1 MSMSGFDDP
10 GQFHGGL
17 SQDLQSN
24 GDHGDQ
30 GSIKTQQASVL
41 QRKFL
46 NFLREFQLATPN
58 NDVVFVYRDM
68 IRNHYNLGEFW
79 CEVDIAHL
87 SSYDSELAEYLQND
101 PSYLLP
107 LFEAAAK
114 QLADD
119 VTKPRP
125 LDNQEL
131 QDVQVLLKSDSKT
144 SSIRHLK
151 ADQISTLVKVSG
163 IAVAATAIRTK
174 ATKMTLQCRSCR
186 DVVNN
191 VQVKPGFEGT
201 QLPRK
206 CNVQVQGSV
215 PCPMDPYFI
224 IPDRCS
230 CVDFQTLKLQEAPD
244 MVPIGEMPRHLQLY
258 IDRYLCDRVVPGN
271 RVTVL
276 GVYSIRNSGYQ
287 QTSARSR
294 KGQKGSGVGIRA
306 PYIRVIGVDV
316 EQGGPGRSVRFE
328 CSPEDEEK
336 IRRLAA
342 SPDIYSRIS
351 KSIAPSIYGSL
362 DIKKAMACLLFGGS
376 RKRLPDGL
384 TRRGDI
390 NMLLL
395 GDPGTAKSQLL
406 KFVEQVAPIGVYT
419 SGKGSSAAGLTAAV
433 MRDPSTKGFVVEGGA
448 MVLGDGGVVCID
460 EFDKMRADDRV
471 AIHEA
476 MEQQTIS
483 IAKAGITTT
492 LNSRCSVLAAA
503 NSVYGRWDDSKGASN
518 IDFLPTILSRFDMI
532 FVVKDEHDRQKDIRL
547 AKHVMGIHIKSAAS
561 QASLKESA
569 NKEGEI
575 DMLTLT
581 RYIQFCR
588 NKCGPRLSQAAC
600 DKLQNRY
607 VLMRSGAKNHE
618 QETLKKTSIPI
629 TVRQL
634 EAIVRI
640 SESLAKMKMQPFAGE
655 SEVDEAIRLFQV
667 STLDA
672 AMTGNLAGV
681 EGFTSTSDQEALNRI
696 ERQIKRRF
704 VVGSQ
709 VSEFAIVKDLGRQQH
724 DERKVQKVLHLMLR
738 RGELQHRM
746 QRKMLYRIR

>member
-1 MSMSGFDDP
+1 MSGFDDP
-10 GQFHGGL
+10 GQFHGNVAPSVDGE
-17 SQDLQSN
+17 N
-24 GDHGDQ
+24 PQ
-30 GSIKTQQASVL
+30 GIQNA
-41 QRKFL
+41 QRSTLRGKYL
-46 NFLREFQLATPN
+46 DFLREFHMDSEGSD
-58 NDVVFVYRDM
+58 DVTFIYRDA
-68 IRNHYNLGEFW
+68 IRNNYNLGEYW
-79 CEVDIAHL
+79 VEVDITHL
-87 SSYDSELAEYLQND
+87 NSYDVELAELLQRNPAD
-101 PSYLLP
+101 NLP
-107 LFEAAAK
+107 LFEEAARK
-114 QLADD
+114 LADD

-125 LDNQEL
+125 E
-131 QDVQVLLKSDSKT
+131 DVAGEEVHEIQVLLKSQSVT
-144 SSIRHLK
+144 CSIRDLK
-151 ADQISTLVKVSG
+151 ASQISTLVKVSG
-163 IAVAATAIRTK
+163 IAVSASSVRAK
-174 ATKMTLQCRSCR
+174 ATRMTLQCRSCR
-186 DVVNN
+186 DTVGDVK
-191 VQVKPGFEGT
+191 VKPGFEGSVM
-201 QLPRK
+201 PRK
-206 CNVQVQGSV
+206 CNNQAQGSV
-215 PCPMDPYFI
+215 PCPIDPYFI
-224 IPDRCS
+224 LPDKCE

-244 MVPIGEMPRHLQLY
+244 AVPIGEMPRHLQLY

-276 GVYSIRNSGYQ
+276 GVYSIRNSSSNS
-287 QTSARSR
+287 TNSARSR
-294 KGQKGSGVGIRA
+294 RAQKSMGIGVGIRA

-316 EQGGPGRSVRFE
+316 EAGGPGRSVGLQ
-328 CSPEDEEK
+328 CSPEDEER

-342 SPDIYSRIS
+342 SPDIYERIA
-351 KSIAPSIYGSL
+351 KSIAPSIFGSL
-362 DIKKAMACLLFGGS
+362 DIKKAMASLLFGGS

-406 KFVEQVAPIGVYT
+406 KFVEQVSPIGVYT

-433 MRDPSTKGFVVEGGA
+433 MRDPQSKGFVVEGGA
-448 MVLGDGGVVCID
+448 MVLADGGVVCID

-503 NSVYGRWDDSKGASN
+503 NSVYGRWDDTKGEQN

-532 FVVKDEHDRQKDIRL
+532 FIVKDEHDRQKDITL
-547 AKHVMGIHIKSAAS
+547 AKHVMGIHIKSTASTSTVSDNAA
-561 QASLKESA
+561 QQ
-569 NKEGEI
+569 GEI

-581 RYIQFCR
+581 RYIAFCR
-588 NKCGPRLSQAAC
+588 NNCGPRLSQAAC

-607 VLMRSGAKNHE
+607 VLMRSGAKAHE
-618 QETLKKTSIPI
+618 RDTLKKTSIPI

-640 SESLAKMKMQPFAGE
+640 AESLAKMKLQPFARE
-655 SEVDEAIRLFQV
+655 TEVDEAIRLFQV

-672 AMTGNLAGV
+672 AMTGNLSGV
-681 EGFTSTSDQEALNRI
+681 EGFTSTSDQEELNRI

-704 VVGSQ
+704 VIGSQ
-709 VSEFAIVKDLGRQQH
+709 VSEYAIIQDFVKQKY
-724 DERKVQKVLHLMLR
+724 DERKIQKVLHLMLR
-738 RGELQHRM
+738 RGEVQHRM